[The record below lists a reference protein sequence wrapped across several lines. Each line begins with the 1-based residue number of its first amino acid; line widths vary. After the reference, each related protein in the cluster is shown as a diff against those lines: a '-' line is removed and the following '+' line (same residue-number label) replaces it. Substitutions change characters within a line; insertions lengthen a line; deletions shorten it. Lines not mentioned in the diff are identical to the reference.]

1 MDTRLDFKDAVKRAK
16 AYVAEIMQ
24 DESPMHIGLEE
35 IEYDEAAGIWN
46 VTIGFERPAVRAHPT
61 FSELLGQN
69 QQRRDYRVVRVRA
82 TDGVVMSMRFLD
94 TVRP

>member
-16 AYVAEIMQ
+16 AYVADIMQ

-35 IEYDEAAGIWN
+35 IEYDEATGIWN

-61 FSELLGQN
+61 SEGCMSPMMERLAQLRSF
-69 QQRRDYRVVRVRA
+69 RR
-82 TDGVVMSMRFLD
+82 T
-94 TVRP
+94 